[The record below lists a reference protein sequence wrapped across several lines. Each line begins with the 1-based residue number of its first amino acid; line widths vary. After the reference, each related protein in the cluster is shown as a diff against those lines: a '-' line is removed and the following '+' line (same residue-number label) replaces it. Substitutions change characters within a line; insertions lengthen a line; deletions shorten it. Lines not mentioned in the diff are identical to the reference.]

1 MGVNLM
7 PGKERPMVN
16 TNMLD
21 FLRNNVY
28 SVTEIT
34 RQNKLSD
41 ILDLYSGKVTDEVFV
56 IQNGKKKNA
65 QAVIADLE
73 YFEELLTLK
82 EEVDQAFDQ
91 IALEEAGER
100 VNHKAD
106 RPLIDVFDE
115 EDIDVDSLLDQLE
128 EDE

>member
-7 PGKERPMVN
+7 PGQKYPTVN
-16 TNMLD
+16 TNILD
-21 FLRNNVY
+21 FLRKNVY

-34 RQNKLSD
+34 RQKKLSE

-56 IQNGKKKNA
+56 IQNEKKKNA

-73 YFEELLTLK
+73 YFEELLTIK
-82 EEVDQAFDQ
+82 EEVEQAFDQ

-100 VNHKAD
+100 VSDKAD
-106 RPLIDVFDE
+106 LALSDVFDE
-115 EDIDVDSLLDQLE
+115 EDVDVDSLLSELKE
-128 EDE
+128 E